1 MCIVTGILLVG
12 ALIFWAYLINKAR
25 NINDVKDSN
34 SKLQA
39 KVSNLEDQLTW
50 IGTLTELDLPAED
63 KIYDIRVSLGL
74 E

>member
-12 ALIFWAYLINKAR
+12 ALIFWAYLVNKAR

-34 SKLQA
+34 SKLQV
-39 KVSNLEDQLTW
+39 KVSNLEEQLNW
-50 IGTLTELDLPAED
+50 IGSITEMDYPPED
-63 KIYDIRVSLGL
+63 KIYDIRVALRL